1 VRPQALSADAISR
14 DPQVVAA
21 YRSDPL
27 VFTGKITA
35 GLGAALIG
43 AMQSFPARYASLRLP
58 ILIVHGT
65 ADQLCDIA
73 GSRELEAAAV
83 NADVTSHY
91 YEGLYHEVFNEP
103 ERALVIDDV
112 LTWLDDH
119 L

>member
-1 VRPQALSADAISR
+1 MPC
-14 DPQVVAA
+14 
-21 YRSDPL
+21 
-27 VFTGKITA
+27 K
-35 GLGAALIG
+35 
-43 AMQSFPARYASLRLP
+43 SFPPRYASLRLP

-65 ADQLCDIA
+65 ADQLADVD

-83 NADVTSHY
+83 NADVTAHY

-103 ERALVIDDV
+103 EQALVIGDV